1 MNLVDL
7 SWRNMKRNFRLY
19 TIYFISMFVGV
30 VIYFTFSGLMFNEDV
45 VAAIQNKENYKTV
58 ILIASIIVFLFIVC
72 FILYANSFFM
82 KQRKKEFGM
91 YLLYGMKERQVAT
104 MVFFETLFLSA
115 ISVSSGILIGGLLSK
130 FFGAVLM
137 NLMHYND
144 DISFAFPLEA
154 IVSTILLFALLIGII
169 TIQSYFNVRRVQLV
183 ELFHAKEKID
193 KPFKFSMTLAILSI
207 ILITAS
213 YYTITISGDTDI
225 WKDCFKETL
234 FATTVALIVG
244 TYLFFRQFSGWIL
257 QRMSQSKNYFNG
269 TKMLWISSLRF
280 SIRGNTV
287 NFTFISLISAIVI
300 FGVGFIAVDYAVKG
314 EVVKKEYPNHIA
326 FSSQGNETQ
335 KQIEQIMNDSHP
347 IIGHETITGIQTE
360 KIPNRKPFFSHPE
373 YYTEDFYLFPE
384 SKLNAI
390 VDLREVGEKV
400 DLEGEEAIVLTRG
413 LDEPKKYKSPQPE
426 ITLLEDNTFHIVEKI
441 RYPLLS
447 IPTSPGGNSNLQP
460 SVLVISDEAFEYLKE
475 NHTLS
480 SYEIYQ
486 IEDSKTSNDVSR
498 KIFDIVMKAEG
509 EGAYYSAYIDMH
521 SIDTESSSLILFS
534 VAFFAVIALFALGSV
549 IYFKQLREATEE
561 REHYAILRKIGVED
575 KEIKKIIG
583 KQLLFVFLP
592 PLILGLVHSWFLLYY
607 TVILIIKDL
616 PSLTTIIF
624 SVMGLYVLIYLIFY
638 VSSTS
643 IYYKIINEKNT
654 R

>member
-1 MNLVDL
+1 MNLLDL

-19 TIYFISMFVGV
+19 TIYFISMLVGV
-30 VIYFTFSGLMFNEDV
+30 VIYFTFSGLMFNKDV

-58 ILIASIIVFLFIVC
+58 IFIASIIVFMFIVF

-104 MVFFETLFLSA
+104 LVFFEMLFLSA
-115 ISVSSGILIGGLLSK
+115 ISVTSGIFIGGLLSK
-130 FFGAVLM
+130 FFGMVLM

-183 ELFHAKEKID
+183 ELFHAKEKMD
-193 KPFKFSMTLAILSI
+193 KPFKFSPALALLSI
-207 ILITAS
+207 LLIVGA
-213 YYTITISGDTDI
+213 YYAITLGDTDL
-225 WKDCFKETL
+225 WKDYFKETL
-234 FATTVALIVG
+234 IATTVALIVG

-257 QRMSQSKNYFNG
+257 QKMSQSKNYFKGN
-269 TKMLWISSLRF
+269 KMLWISSLRF

-287 NFTFISLISAIVI
+287 NFTFNSLISAIVI
-300 FGVGFIAVDYAVKG
+300 FAVGFIAVDYAVKG
-314 EVVKKEYPNHIA
+314 DVVKKEFPNHLA
-326 FSSQGNETQ
+326 FSTQDDETQ
-335 KQIEQIMNDSHP
+335 KQIERMINESHP
-347 IIGHETITGIQTE
+347 IISHETITGIQTE
-360 KIPNRKPFFSHPE
+360 KIPDRKTFFSYPE
-373 YYTEDFYLFPE
+373 YYTEEFYLFPE
-384 SKLNAI
+384 SQLNAI

-413 LDEPKKYKSPQPE
+413 LDESFKYKNPQPE
-426 ITLLEDNTFHIVEKI
+426 ITVFEDHTFRVVEKI

-447 IPTSPGGNSNLQP
+447 VPTTPGGDTKPQP
-460 SVLVISDEAFEYLKE
+460 SVLVISDETFEDLKE
-475 NHTLS
+475 NRTLS

-486 IEDSKTSNDVSR
+486 IEDPKTSNDVSR
-498 KIFDIVMKAEG
+498 KIYDIVMETKRN
-509 EGAYYSAYIDMH
+509 YYSAYVDMY
-521 SIDTESSSLILFS
+521 SLDTESSSLVLFS
-534 VAFFAVIALFALGSV
+534 VAFFGVIALFALGSV

-561 REHYAILRKIGVED
+561 REHYAILRKMGVGD
-575 KEIKKIIG
+575 KEMKKIIR

-592 PLILGLVHSWFLLYY
+592 PLILGLVHSWYLLYY
-607 TVILIIKDL
+607 TVILVIKDL

-624 SVMGLYVLIYLIFY
+624 SVMGLYVLTYIIFY

-643 IYYKIINEKNT
+643 IYYKIISEKNT

>member
-19 TIYFISMFVGV
+19 SIYFISMLVGV

-58 ILIASIIVFLFIVC
+58 IFIASMIVFLFIVF

-91 YLLYGMKERQVAT
+91 YILYGMKERQVAT

-154 IVSTILLFALLIGII
+154 IVSTILLFALLIVII

-183 ELFHAKEKID
+183 ELFHAKEKME
-193 KPFKFSMTLAILSI
+193 KPLKFSMPLAILSI
-207 ILITAS
+207 LLIAVS
-213 YYTITISGDTDI
+213 YYMITIGDKDI
-225 WKDCFKETL
+225 WKDHFKETL
-234 FATTVALIVG
+234 IATTVALIVG
-244 TYLFFRQFSGWIL
+244 TYLLFRQFSGWIL
-257 QRMSQSKNYFNG
+257 QKMSQSKQYFKGN
-269 TKMLWISSLRF
+269 KMLWISSLRF

-287 NFTFISLISAIVI
+287 NFTFNSLISAIVI
-300 FGVGFIAVDYAVKG
+300 FAVGFIAVDYAVKG
-314 EVVKKEYPNHIA
+314 DTVKKEYPNHLA
-326 FSSQGNETQ
+326 FSTQDAETQ
-335 KQIEQIMNDSHP
+335 IQIEQMLNDSHP

-360 KIPNRKPFFSHPE
+360 KILNRKPFFSYPE
-373 YYTEDFYLFPE
+373 YYTEEFYLFPE
-384 SKLNAI
+384 SQLNAI
-390 VDLREVGEKV
+390 VDLRGVGEKV

-413 LDEPKKYKSPQPE
+413 LDEPTKYKSPQPE
-426 ITLLEDNTFHIVEKI
+426 LTVLEDHTFRVVEKI

-447 IPTSPGGNSNLQP
+447 VPTSPSEESTGPQP
-460 SVLVISDEAFEYLKE
+460 SVLVISDGAFVSLKE

-480 SYEIYQ
+480 SYEIYK
-486 IEDSKTSNDVSR
+486 IEDPKTSNDVAR
-498 KIFDIVMKAEG
+498 NIYDIVMKT
-509 EGAYYSAYIDMH
+509 EGAYYSAYVD
-521 SIDTESSSLILFS
+521 SYSLNTESSSLVLFS

-561 REHYAILRKIGVED
+561 REHYAILRKMGVDD
-575 KEIKKIIG
+575 KEIKKIIR

-592 PLILGLVHSWFLLYY
+592 PLILGLVHSWYLLYY

-624 SVMGLYVLIYLIFY
+624 SVMGLYVLTYLIFY

-643 IYYKIINEKNT
+643 IYYKIISEKNT